1 MIMFGIILKWS
12 NCEVRQGISCNMN
25 EMYLYYGNLTVNATY
40 SSQVALKQKIKIKD
54 VLDFI

>member
-1 MIMFGIILKWS
+1 MFGIILKLS

-25 EMYLYYGNLTVNATY
+25 EMYLYYCNLTVNATY
-40 SSQVALKQKIKIKD
+40 SSQMALKQKIKIKD